1 VWLSSFIHYLLR
13 PGSEEMSKTEKDLMD
28 AFAGESQANR
38 KYLAYCQR
46 AEDEFLHGVAK
57 LFRAIA
63 EAETIHAI
71 KHLRTAGKVKST
83 KENLEDALAGET
95 HEFKT
100 MYPEMISH
108 AKEEAQKSA
117 EVSFDYANKV
127 EEYHAK
133 LYKEALA
140 APDKFPVQDYYI
152 CKVCGYTAA
161 KDVPEV
167 CPVCGANTKAFFK
180 V

>member
-1 VWLSSFIHYLLR
+1 
-13 PGSEEMSKTEKDLMD
+13 MSKTEKDLLD

-38 KYLAYCQR
+38 KYLAYSQR

-71 KHLRTAGKVKST
+71 KHLRTAGRVKST
-83 KENLEDALAGET
+83 RENLEDALAGET

-100 MYPEMISH
+100 MYPAMIAD
-108 AKEEAQKSA
+108 AKEEGQKSA
-117 EVSFDYANKV
+117 EISFDYANKV
-127 EEYHAK
+127 EALHAQ
-133 LYKEALA
+133 LYRKALVD
-140 APDKFPVQDYYI
+140 PDKFPVQDYWI
-152 CKVCGYTAA
+152 CKICGYTAE
-161 KDVPEV
+161 KETPDL
-167 CPVCGANTKAFFK
+167 CPVCGANAKAFFK

>member
-1 VWLSSFIHYLLR
+1 
-13 PGSEEMSKTEKDLMD
+13 MSKTEKDLMD

-38 KYLAYCQR
+38 RYLAYSQR

-71 KHLRTAGKVKST
+71 KHLRTADRVKST
-83 KENLEDALAGET
+83 KENLEDAIAGET
-95 HEFKT
+95 HEFMN
-100 MYPEMISH
+100 MYPEMIAH
-108 AKEEAQKSA
+108 AKEEGNRAA
-117 EVSFDYANKV
+117 EIGFDYANKV
-127 EEYHAK
+127 EAIHAK
-133 LYKEALA
+133 LYKKALA
-140 APDKFPVQDYYI
+140 DPDKFPVQDYWI
-152 CKVCGYTAA
+152 CKICGYTAEKEA
-161 KDVPEV
+161 PGV

>member
-1 VWLSSFIHYLLR
+1 
-13 PGSEEMSKTEKDLMD
+13 MSKTEKDLMD

-38 KYLAYCQR
+38 RYLAYSQR

-71 KHLRTAGKVKST
+71 KHLRTADKVKST
-83 KENLEDALAGET
+83 KENLEDAIAGET

-100 MYPEMISH
+100 MYPEMIAH
-108 AKEEAQKSA
+108 AKEEGHNRPKSG
-117 EVSFDYANKV
+117 SSTQTRWKPSTLSSIKKRLPIRTNFRCRITGS
-127 EEYHAK
+127 AK
-133 LYKEALA
+133 FA
-140 APDKFPVQDYYI
+140 ATPQRKKRPD
-152 CKVCGYTAA
+152 
-161 KDVPEV
+161 V

>member
-1 VWLSSFIHYLLR
+1 
-13 PGSEEMSKTEKDLMD
+13 MSKTEKDLMD

-63 EAETIHAI
+63 EAETIHAL
-71 KHLRTAGKVKST
+71 KHLRTAGKVEST
-83 KENLEDALAGET
+83 RENLEDAIAGET

-100 MYPEMISH
+100 MYPAMIAH
-108 AKEEAQKSA
+108 AKEEGQKSA
-117 EVSFDYANKV
+117 EISFDYANKV
-127 EEYHAK
+127 EAVHAQ
-133 LYKEALA
+133 LYRKALA
-140 APDKFPVQDYYI
+140 DPDKFPVQDYWI
-152 CKVCGYTAA
+152 CKICGYTAE
-161 KDVPEV
+161 KETPDV
-167 CPVCGANTKAFFK
+167 CPVCGANMKAFFK